1 MLGLGWS
8 RRFRQELLLFD
19 RSGHIP
25 VQDTSSCDR
34 WSAWS
39 IPRPL
44 AFAACLLGLLAGA
57 GCSKRQ
63 DPRAAPPPVPVLVA
77 RVVEKTVP
85 VEVRAIGTVEAYSTV
100 SIKAQVSGEVT
111 QVHFREGQDVRK
123 GQLLFTI
130 DRRPFDAALHQAE
143 ANLAR
148 DQAQEALAEVQ
159 ARRYN
164 RLFQEGVSAK
174 EQADQ
179 MQANADAL
187 KAAVLA
193 DKAAVEYAKLQ
204 LAYCFIYSPIDGRT
218 GSLMVH
224 VGNLVKAND
233 VPVLVVINQIRP
245 IYVDFSPPEDVLPQV
260 KRHMA
265 LGRLR
270 VEASRPDEPRHREA
284 GYLSFLDN
292 AVDNTTG
299 TVRLKGTFEN
309 TDHRLWPG
317 EFVNVV
323 LTLAEQP
330 NALLVPSQAVQTGQG
345 GQFVFVVKSDQTVE
359 SRPVVV
365 SRILEGNAI
374 VDRGVSLGEVVV
386 TDGQLGLVPG
396 ARVQIK
402 TGSQGG

>member
-1 MLGLGWS
+1 M
-8 RRFRQELLLFD
+8 Q
-19 RSGHIP
+19 
-25 VQDTSSCDR
+25 
-34 WSAWS
+34 
-39 IPRPL
+39 
-44 AFAACLLGLLAGA
+44 
-57 GCSKRQ
+57 
-63 DPRAAPPPVPVLVA
+63 PPVPVLVA

-85 VEVRAIGTVEAYSTV
+85 VEVRAIGTAEAYSTV

-148 DQAQEALAEVQ
+148 DQTQEALAEVQ
-159 ARRYN
+159 ARRYTK
-164 RLFQEGVSAK
+164 LFQEGVSAK

-204 LAYCFIYSPIDGRT
+204 LEYCSIYSPMDGRT

-224 VGNLVKAND
+224 AGNLVKAND
-233 VPVLVVINQIRP
+233 VPVLVVINQITP
-245 IYVDFSPPEDVLPQV
+245 IYVNFSPPEDVLPQV
-260 KRHMA
+260 KKYMA

-270 VEASRPDEPRHREA
+270 VEAFPPDDPRHPGV
-284 GYLSFLDN
+284 GYLSFVDN
-292 AVDNTTG
+292 AVDNATG

-323 LTLAEQP
+323 LTVAEQP

-374 VDRGVSLGEVVV
+374 VDRGVRLGEVVV
-386 TDGQLGLVPG
+386 TDGQVGLVPG
-396 ARVQIK
+396 ARVEIK

>member
-1 MLGLGWS
+1 
-8 RRFRQELLLFD
+8 
-19 RSGHIP
+19 
-25 VQDTSSCDR
+25 
-34 WSAWS
+34 
-39 IPRPL
+39 
-44 AFAACLLGLLAGA
+44 
-57 GCSKRQ
+57 
-63 DPRAAPPPVPVLVA
+63 
-77 RVVEKTVP
+77 
-85 VEVRAIGTVEAYSTV
+85 VEAYSTV

-159 ARRYN
+159 ARRYTK
-164 RLFQEGVSAK
+164 LFQEGVSAK

-204 LAYCFIYSPIDGRT
+204 LEYCFIYSAIDGRT
-218 GSLMVH
+218 GTLMVH

-233 VPVLVVINQIRP
+233 VPVLVVINQITP

-260 KRHMA
+260 KKYMA
-265 LGRLR
+265 RGRLK
-270 VEASRPDEPRHREA
+270 VKAFPPDDPQHPEA
-284 GYLSFLDN
+284 GYLSFVDN
-292 AVDNTTG
+292 AVDNATG
-299 TVRLKGTFEN
+299 TIRLKGTFEN

-402 TGSQGG
+402 TDSQGG